1 MQKHKEKNVAFDA
14 KVNPKKFWNYVGSKM
29 KVKPGIPQLH
39 TKNSDH
45 GSSVTSND
53 CEKAEALIIF
63 LVCLLLSLMGMLHYP
78 LTSMLA
84 LLLILWL
91 LLKN

>member
-29 KVKPGIPQLH
+29 KVNLSLEYLSCI
-39 TKNSDH
+39 
-45 GSSVTSND
+45 SSVTSND
-53 CEKAEALIIF
+53 CEKAEALLNHFSSVFTLEPDGDAPLPPDQHVSSPLDSMVII
-63 LVCLLLSLMGMLHYP
+63 
-78 LTSMLA
+78 
-84 LLLILWL
+84 